1 MPLDKSEV
9 CVCLSGCVR
18 GCVCV
23 CVCVCVRAH
32 AYIHTKRQVAL
43 RAQETIRH
51 IYMQTGAARV
61 LLLRIYRLLLVYETL
76 SL

>member
-1 MPLDKSEV
+1 L
-9 CVCLSGCVR
+9 CGCVR

-23 CVCVCVRAH
+23 CVCVLARAH
-32 AYIHTKRQVAL
+32 AYVHTKRQVAM
-43 RAQETIRH
+43 RAQEKIRH

-61 LLLRIYRLLLVYETL
+61 LILRIYRLLLVYETL